1 MLRRG
6 VPAVLVL
13 AVASCVALE
22 TPTTTVPPAP
32 TAPVAPTIATTTTTV
47 ATTTSTANPPP
58 IVATSTTL
66 LEEPRLQPIPPC
78 LTAEPPFGEEGEID
92 SHTPAGS
99 DSALLAAIDW
109 QVWEGCERFL
119 FSMAST
125 EGAPTLVPPQAL
137 LIVLR
142 EQGVLRVLHGP
153 EVETS
158 AVSYQLVDSPLVDR
172 LYVLKSPGGGLYVD
186 LHLSQPVAARMI
198 PSSGPATLT
207 IDLRPGGE
215 PFSGSPVVTP
225 RAVLLLPEGE
235 TFRYPFAL
243 AGYLRPGTEEW
254 VATLTGANGEVVE
267 AGFPLR
273 GANDLWLGFTAVFPE
288 GPLGWNTLA
297 VEDAQARL
305 FFTE

>member
-1 MLRRG
+1 MEA
-6 VPAVLVL
+6 P
-13 AVASCVALE
+13 
-22 TPTTTVPPAP
+22 TTTTTVPPAQ
-32 TAPVAPTIATTTTTV
+32 TAPVAPTIATTTV
-47 ATTTSTANPPP
+47 ATTTSTAPPP
-58 IVATSTTL
+58 PVIATSTTRL
-66 LEEPRLQPIPPC
+66 QAPRLPPIPPC

-92 SHTPAGS
+92 SHSPTGS
-99 DSALLAAIDW
+99 DSALLATIDW

-137 LIVLR
+137 LVIFR
-142 EQGVLRVLHGP
+142 EHGVLRVLHGP

-158 AVSYQLVDSPLVDR
+158 AVSHQLVDSPLVDR

-186 LHLSQPVAARMI
+186 LHLAQPVAARMI
-198 PSSGPATLT
+198 PTSGPASLT

-215 PFSGSPVVTP
+215 AFSGSPVVTP

-235 TFRYPFAL
+235 QFRYPFAL

-254 VATLTGANGEVVE
+254 TATLTGANGEVVE
-267 AGFPLR
+267 AGFPVR
-273 GANDLWLGFTAVFPE
+273 GADDLWLGFTAVFPE
-288 GPLGWNTLA
+288 GPLGWTTLD

>member
-6 VPAVLVL
+6 IPAVLVL
-13 AVASCVALE
+13 AVASCVTPEA
-22 TPTTTVPPAP
+22 PTTTVPPEQA
-32 TAPVAPTIATTTTTV
+32 APTISTTSTTV
-47 ATTTSTANPPP
+47 ATTTSTAPPSP
-58 IVATSTTL
+58 IAPTSTTRT
-66 LEEPRLQPIPPC
+66 EEPPLQPIPPC
-78 LTAEPPFGEEGEID
+78 LTAAPPFGEEGEID
-92 SHTPAGS
+92 SHAPAGS
-99 DSALLAAIDW
+99 DSTLLAAIDW

-125 EGAPTLVPPQAL
+125 EGAPTLEPPSAL
-137 LIVLR
+137 LIIFR
-142 EQGVLRVLHGP
+142 EHGVLRVLHGP

-158 AVSYQLVDSPLVDR
+158 AISYQLVDSPLVDR

-186 LHLSQPVAARMI
+186 LHLAQPVAARMI
-198 PSSGPATLT
+198 PGSGPATLT

-215 PFSGSPVVTP
+215 PYSGSPLVTP
-225 RAVLLLPEGE
+225 RAVLMLPEGE
-235 TFRYPFAL
+235 RFRYPFAL
-243 AGYLRPGTEEW
+243 AGYLPPGTRDW
-254 VATLTGANGEVVE
+254 VATLTSANGEVVE

-273 GANDLWLGFTAVFPE
+273 GGDDLWLGFTAVFPE